1 MNESTIISKHKSGY
15 NSTIT
20 YFDEGNLSTVWGG
33 RRQYIQRHW
42 FLQPTQLGLV
52 AKSDFL
58 QWLAFLCSML
68 VSLWWDFYHVFAEQ
82 NVQIFSVFLANF
94 IIFEYRENSTVITNG
109 EFRLHIVRVRNN
121 LHLFHLS
128 DTRRP
133 FDHLISC
140 VFLLLLSP
148 LSENTMSF
156 EYKRSVRKLKWNEK
170 VMELKIFMSWCW
182 TI

>member
-1 MNESTIISKHKSGY
+1 MRWKKTVYPKTLISTA
-15 NSTIT
+15 NSTRSSCKIR
-20 YFDEGNLSTVWGG
+20 FSAMARFFVLDARLSLVG
-33 RRQYIQRHW
+33 
-42 FLQPTQLGLV
+42 FLSRV
-52 AKSDFL
+52 CRAKR
-58 QWLAFLCSML
+58 A
-68 VSLWWDFYHVFAEQ
+68 
-82 NVQIFSVFLANF
+82 NIFRFFLANF

-109 EFRLHIVRVRNN
+109 EFRLHIVRVRNI

-170 VMELKIFMSWCW
+170 VMELKIFMS
-182 TI
+182 